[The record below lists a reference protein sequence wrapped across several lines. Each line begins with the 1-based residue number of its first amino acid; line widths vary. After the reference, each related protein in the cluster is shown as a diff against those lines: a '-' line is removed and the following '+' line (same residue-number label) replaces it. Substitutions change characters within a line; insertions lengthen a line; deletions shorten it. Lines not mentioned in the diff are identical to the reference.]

1 MNNSATTINSDN
13 TLPGADSSVQ
23 KVPEYCRYWGLH
35 KPAFDNVPDPSMYVD
50 AHESVENA
58 IAETV
63 FAIDEGN
70 ECIAVIVGDIGLG
83 KTLSLR
89 MILDSLN
96 QEKYRIA
103 FITNPDMSFVQ
114 LLKEI
119 IGQLTGAQCE
129 IRGRVE
135 LLEIFNRILFKTHD
149 EHKKVLI
156 FIDEANALT
165 PTNLESLRLL
175 TNMQDDTKNLFTIVL
190 AGQMELAKRLEHPR
204 RANLYQRIG
213 TYNRI
218 EKIPN
223 IELLRHYVEAR
234 LKLAGASR
242 AIFSENAFEMLWEYS
257 EHGVPRLI
265 NKICKLSLKAGETNG
280 LTEITDKIVEQ
291 IGQRFQKL
299 TGPILQKRK
308 PRKRS
313 SQTEEK
319 YQDDITDTPTEIV
332 SFSPEE
338 TKIFEDLP
346 TENDYDI
353 EEEIEEM
360 NYPAASQGV
369 TEAAD
374 RSEEAG
380 AIKETSD
387 DMLSDNQKAGGI
399 LPTEEDAGKFSDLT
413 EEICIKD
420 IRFKAFIPHNLF
432 EEAQIKTQAER
443 DKMAGVLAAK
453 TMEDHKDHFSTS
465 TVDPVFLW
473 CELKDYF
480 LQRLIHAKEA

>member
-1 MNNSATTINSDN
+1 MNDSATTTNTDN
-13 TLPGADSSVQ
+13 TLPGNSSSLHS
-23 KVPEYCRYWGLH
+23 VPEYCRYWNLH

-89 MILDSLN
+89 MVLDSID

-223 IELLRHYVEAR
+223 IEFLRHYVEAR

-242 AIFSENAFEMLWEYS
+242 AIFSENAFEVLWEYS

-280 LTEITDKIVEQ
+280 LTEITSNVVEQ

-319 YQDDITDTPTEIV
+319 YQEDTPAETV
-332 SFSPEE
+332 PFLPEE
-338 TKIFEDLP
+338 TKIDEALLAD
-346 TENDYDI
+346 NDYDVEEIIEDI
-353 EEEIEEM
+353 EEKEEM
-360 NYPAASQGV
+360 QAA
-369 TEAAD
+369 TD
-374 RSEEAG
+374 RSEETDVMQ
-380 AIKETSD
+380 ETPGN
-387 DMLSDNQKAGGI
+387 MFPDNQTAEGA
-399 LPTEEDAGKFSDLT
+399 LPSDEGAGKFSDLT
-413 EEICIKD
+413 EEIYIKD
-420 IRFKAFIPHNLF
+420 IYFKAFIPHSLF
-432 EEAQIKTQAER
+432 EEAQIITQAER
-443 DKMAGVLAAK
+443 DKMAGILAAK
-453 TMEDHKDHFSTS
+453 TMENHKDHFATS
-465 TVDPVFLW
+465 NVDPVFLW

-480 LQRLIHAKEA
+480 LQRLDQAKGA